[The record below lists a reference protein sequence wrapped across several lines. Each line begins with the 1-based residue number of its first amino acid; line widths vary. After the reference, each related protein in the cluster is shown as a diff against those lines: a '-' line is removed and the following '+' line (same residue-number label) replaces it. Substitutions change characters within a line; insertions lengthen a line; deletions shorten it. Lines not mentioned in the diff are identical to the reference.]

1 MNLAIS
7 SLILTKIGRCL
18 ETPYIS
24 STSKT
29 PRLGWL
35 HAFGKGVSF
44 ERFYI
49 YQALWKGHVEAPAN
63 NCIPFINSFD
73 TFLSL
78 FFVVEDYFFNRWIWS
93 YQSYRYT
100 IEQRWLY
107 NICNFTCMY
116 VSDWVAFV
124 YTMCI
129 SKIKSHIYTIDTICI
144 ISPQENNSNNCMKS
158 QQMFGGKM
166 LESCLR

>member
-1 MNLAIS
+1 M
-7 SLILTKIGRCL
+7 

-24 STSKT
+24 STSKP

-63 NCIPFINSFD
+63 NFIPFINSFD

-78 FFVVEDYFFNRWIWS
+78 FFVVEDYFFNR
-93 YQSYRYT
+93 
-100 IEQRWLY
+100 
-107 NICNFTCMY
+107 
-116 VSDWVAFV
+116 
-124 YTMCI
+124 
-129 SKIKSHIYTIDTICI
+129 
-144 ISPQENNSNNCMKS
+144 
-158 QQMFGGKM
+158 
-166 LESCLR
+166 